1 MYEGHATDK
10 CFDILAYW
18 DISDMGYRNGC
29 HCYVP
34 HVHTKQICY
43 RKGFYKIKEYMK
55 NWNDEQKKAIIDIND
70 LKQLTEK
77 RGFPLSERKNQK
89 VSINPEYYINKKN
102 IENLS
107 PEIVAGSFKN
117 YPQR

>member
-1 MYEGHATDK
+1 MLDNCQKIFKIQLQSKSESWGRFAPRRKDK
-10 CFDILAYW
+10 
-18 DISDMGYRNGC
+18 DMDD
-29 HCYVP
+29 
-34 HVHTKQICY
+34 
-43 RKGFYKIKEYMK
+43 EE

-117 YPQR
+117 

>member
-1 MYEGHATDK
+1 MLDNCQKIFKIQLQSKSESGGETPPEEG
-10 CFDILAYW
+10 
-18 DISDMGYRNGC
+18 M
-29 HCYVP
+29 
-34 HVHTKQICY
+34 
-43 RKGFYKIKEYMK
+43 KEMK
-55 NWNDEQKKAIIDIND
+55 DWNDAQRKAMIDVND

-107 PEIVAGSFKN
+107 LEIVAGSFKN
-117 YPQR
+117 